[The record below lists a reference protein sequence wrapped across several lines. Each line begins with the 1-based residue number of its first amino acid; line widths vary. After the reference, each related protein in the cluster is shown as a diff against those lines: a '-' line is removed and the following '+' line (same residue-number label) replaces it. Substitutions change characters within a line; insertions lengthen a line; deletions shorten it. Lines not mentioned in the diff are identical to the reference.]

1 MASKQRHQQIKE
13 SLRSR
18 EAGVLETMVCQSF
31 LSQMRMFMTRQGVE
45 FYAKQDSYG
54 FRRDF
59 LQKQVEYNTLDQKM
73 PAIID
78 HFVIDGKGLFFF
90 RPTGD
95 IYRISFFPI
104 ENYRAYY
111 TPEGDLELV
120 EIIYSFRTREPGLG
134 AMTITKDGK
143 KGRERWIRMRITY
156 DKIEQETSDEKLV
169 FDDSPI
175 AAIASSENRKIIKNS
190 LGFIPAIEV
199 FNNMHSFEMDAQG
212 DFDPYLD
219 QIAALDDMV
228 RNVRKNLS
236 FFGNPTLVSSRP
248 KSDIIEIG
256 DLGNNTRPSIASQAG
271 FYSANRPST
280 RVSQPYGQM
289 AMDGQI
295 RVPRVIANL
304 EPTDRVSYIVPD
316 AVSGDLNLYVRQY
329 REEILTAMGAI
340 DELSITAGATA
351 FEIKSLFGRAAA
363 TAKKKATALYDH
375 GLCRLFEMMVFHE
388 EKLFRKSF
396 GAAIGLQEPV
406 EPVQADFPDEQSFDR
421 AMQKYESEQNRYGA
435 KLDEEIGKAIEAQQI
450 PPGVV
455 GLIPDGDRRV
465 AYRFKGQVFEDS
477 TEDILNQSIVCR
489 NLQELGVDSLQALEY
504 LFPDRTPEE
513 RATMLSGY
521 PFRMVSATQQSFGY
535 FLNLIGQLFQTPH
548 PEAPDLPLAADPSL
562 NLIPMLFRSIEF
574 LNKELSYAGRYQ
586 PADPNTEPRTLSAAD
601 RLRDARDSG
610 LYSGT
615 DRYGLSTSA
624 PVGPDYDLPVPVP
637 GSYLGSDWGSSWLRP
652 GSLPLGSGSLLPT
665 GVLSGSADLSAP
677 TNMGVPFPVPPEQR
691 GRDPRSVSRRNQRR

>member
-1 MASKQRHQQIKE
+1 
-13 SLRSR
+13 
-18 EAGVLETMVCQSF
+18 
-31 LSQMRMFMTRQGVE
+31 MFMTRQGVE

-59 LQKQVEYNTLDQKM
+59 IQKQVEYNTLDQKL
-73 PAIID
+73 PSIID

-95 IYRISFFPI
+95 IYRISFFPT
-104 ENYRAYY
+104 ENYRAFY
-111 TPEGDLELV
+111 TPEGDLELI
-120 EIIYSFRTREPGLG
+120 EIIYSYRTKEPGIG
-134 AMTITKDGK
+134 NPTMGHDGK
-143 KGRERWIRMRITY
+143 AGREKWIRIRMTY
-156 DKIEQETSDEKLV
+156 DTIDQETSEERLT
-169 FDDSPI
+169 FDDVMTPAVTSNV
-175 AAIASSENRKIIKNS
+175 NRKSVKNS

-199 FNNMHSFEMDAQG
+199 FNNMHAFELDAQG

-248 KSDIIEIG
+248 RSDIVEFG
-256 DLGNNTRPSIASQAG
+256 DSFGNTRPSIASQAG
-271 FYSANRPST
+271 FASASRPST
-280 RVSQPYGQM
+280 RVSQPYGTM
-289 AMDGQI
+289 GLDGQI

-304 EPTDRVSYIVPD
+304 DPTDRVSYIVPD

-340 DELSITAGATA
+340 DELSINAGATA

-388 EKLFRKSF
+388 EKIFRDSF
-396 GAAIGLQEPV
+396 AAAIRLKKPIEPV
-406 EPVQADFPDEQSFDR
+406 PADFPDERSFDS
-421 AMQKYESEQNRYGA
+421 AMQKYQAEQNRYEA
-435 KLDEEIGKAIEAQQI
+435 KLEEEIGKAIEVQQI

-521 PFRMVSATQQSFGY
+521 PFRMVQATQQSFGY

-574 LNKELSYAGRYQ
+574 LNKELSYAGRFQ

-601 RLRDARDSG
+601 RLRNARESG
-610 LYSGT
+610 LYTGT
-615 DRYGLSTSA
+615 DRYGLSTGE
-624 PVGPDYDLPVPVP
+624 PVGPDYDIPIPVP
-637 GSYLGSDWGSSWLRP
+637 GSILGSGWGSSGLSP
-652 GSLPLGSGSLLPT
+652 GTLPLGGSGLLPT

-677 TNMGVPFPVPPEQR
+677 TNSGVPFPIQPGR
-691 GRDPRSVSRRNQRR
+691 GSSGPVSQRNQRR